1 MTFEDKLG
9 QWRLRIENY
18 LQQYL
23 QQQDSDCGNLAEAMR
38 YGTLGGGKRLRAVLV
53 YATAETIGLPADDVD
68 SIAAAIE
75 MIHAYSLIHD
85 DLPAM
90 DDDDLRRGQP
100 TTHIQY
106 GDATAILAGDALQA
120 EAFAVL
126 VSATAVQ
133 NKPETI
139 AALVQRLAL
148 AAGQAGMVGGQQLDL
163 DAEGQAVSLET
174 LSRIHQ
180 LKTGALIRA
189 CCTMPAVLAGLPA
202 SEIARLDDYANNI
215 GLAFQVHDDVLDITA
230 DTATLGKPQG
240 ADLERGKATYPALM
254 GLDKASAK
262 AASLRDEACAA
273 LSGFGDKAHWLEEI
287 ADFMVSRSH

>member
-38 YGTLGGGKRLRAVLV
+38 YGTLGGGKRLRAILV

-126 VSATAVQ
+126 VSATAIQ

-139 AALVQRLAL
+139 AALVQRLAF

-163 DAEGQAVSLET
+163 DAEGQTVSLET

-189 CCTMPAVLAGLPA
+189 CCTMPALLAGLPA
-202 SEIARLDDYANNI
+202 SEIARLDDYAKNI

-230 DTATLGKPQG
+230 DTDTLGKPQG

-254 GLDKASAK
+254 GLSEARAK
-262 AASLRDEACAA
+262 AANLRDDACAT
-273 LSGFGDKAHWLEEI
+273 LSGFGDKAHWLEKI
-287 ADFMVSRSH
+287 ADLMVSRSH